1 MNLKEMISVCIPV
14 LNEADEDIARVVENV
29 TYGYKPSDIEIIIYN
44 DGSMHDDGSFRVL
57 KPLEWGNCH
66 IIDHPERHGVGYGL
80 DTCVNY
86 AIGDTIMILGSDVY
100 PERGKWL
107 QGVLNAL
114 KPQEIGCATSVGLF
128 PGEFDINIP
137 NKTHRYGAEM
147 LYKITIDDLP
157 PESDLRKDPDYR
169 DILNGR
175 WASKKS
181 DEPYEISCLMG
192 AMYWMPREFYLKMG
206 GFDTK
211 EGETFRGHIYWGH
224 LEAHLSLKAK
234 VYGGKC
240 VVYPDIR
247 AGHTFGRI
255 TEENSD
261 KHRAMRDDY
270 RHWNA
275 LWIAHTMIEESFR
288 DELINFPRHSLN
300 FSTAQAMIR
309 RNWDVVEEVRNRNIR
324 EGKLISKDNENIKK
338 L

>member
-1 MNLKEMISVCIPV
+1 MISICIPV
-14 LNEADEDIARVVENV
+14 LNESDEDIARVVENLV
-29 TYGYKPSDIEIIIYN
+29 DGYSEDDIELIICN
-44 DGSMHDDGSFRVL
+44 DGSVNDDATFR
-57 KPLEWGNCH
+57 PIESIPFGNT
-66 IIDHPERHGVGYGL
+66 IIINNHKRHGVGYSL
-80 DTCVNY
+80 DRCVEQ
-86 AIGDTIMILGSDVY
+86 AAGDTIMILGCDVY

-107 QGVLNAL
+107 QCVLNAL

-157 PESDLRKDPDYR
+157 PESELRKDPDYR

-192 AMYWMPREFYLKMG
+192 AQYWMPTDFYRRMG
-206 GFDTK
+206 GFDTV
-211 EGETFRGHIYWGH
+211 EGETFRGAIYWGH

-234 VYGGKC
+234 VYGEKC
-240 VVYPDIR
+240 VVYPNIK

-275 LWIAHTMIEESFR
+275 LWIAHTMLEESFR
-288 DELINFPRHSLN
+288 DELINFPHHSLN
-300 FSTAQAMIR
+300 FSTAQAYIR
-309 RNWDVVEEVRNRNIR
+309 RNWYKVQEVRQRNER
-324 EGKLISKDNENIKK
+324 EGKLISKSDI
-338 L
+338 